1 MRPGKLAEPHTS
13 PVYTGSLGPV
23 AQLVE
28 QGTFNPKVAGSRP
41 ARPIK
46 EVPAHQLLPHVGN
59 DVLGRWVYRWVYG
72 NRPRQT
78 GKAPS
83 ILAAWSFRSARSQWP

>member
-1 MRPGKLAEPHTS
+1 MSYLTRAANPLFKPKTS
-13 PVYTGSLGPV
+13 PRNR
-23 AQLVE
+23 
-28 QGTFNPKVAGSRP
+28 GTFNPKVAGSRP

-46 EVPAHQLLPHVGN
+46 EVPAHRLLPHVGN
-59 DVLGRWVYRWVYG
+59 DVLGRWMYGWVYG